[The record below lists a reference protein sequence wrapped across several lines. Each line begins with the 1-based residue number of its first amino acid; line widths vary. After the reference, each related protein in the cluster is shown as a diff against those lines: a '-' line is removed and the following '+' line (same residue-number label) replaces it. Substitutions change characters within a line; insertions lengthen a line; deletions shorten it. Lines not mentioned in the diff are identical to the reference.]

1 MLAMRIIPKKT
12 NVQMQFFRNIGVVD
26 MLVILGG
33 CMLAFTI
40 LLSDLPFRLI
50 LFIIVIV
57 LTIGLTV
64 SFDED
69 KPYKSVYNA
78 LLYSARQK
86 QYVRKAAGAHPDSG
100 KMSGAAGKR
109 GLHAGGISAASIEDI
124 TPFTGVQGK
133 YIEYAGEYYGAVIQ
147 IMPVEFRLYSAERQN
162 QMIDRTYASVLRAVQ
177 LNETAAM
184 VITGALENREMN
196 GYLCLRDE
204 GLRLVKTGRSV
215 QLQNVLGTEPLQFV
229 LAADKNAAD
238 LIQGADRLIPQEA
251 AQEESEGSG
260 YSEGNSYSGESE
272 GAAEAGVPGST
283 DTAEMSGNMQ
293 DNTADGTGA
302 VQTSD
307 KKSGF
312 PAAILLTLLPVLFI
326 IAFWKLFAKAGEA
339 GWKSLVPFL
348 NLYILYKISW
358 GKGILFLLG
367 FIPFVNI
374 IIYFMTMLKLG
385 DAFGKKLPFKL
396 GLLFLPNVFMLIL
409 GFDHSEYLG
418 SGHKS

>member
-1 MLAMRIIPKKT
+1 MGENRKILKGRIWLILAA
-12 NVQMQFFRNIGVVD
+12 V
-26 MLVILGG
+26 
-33 CMLAFTI
+33 CI
-40 LLSDLPFRLI
+40 LLSGCRKKTGGQAVSGIRSAGVLRVAVSTGGQNRAAEEVLSFRERKLATMLAEALNVQLTFNGYEDVSAALSAVSSGEADL
-50 LFIIVIV
+50 
-57 LTIGLTV
+57 
-64 SFDED
+64 
-69 KPYKSVYNA
+69 A
-78 LLYSARQK
+78 
-86 QYVRKAAGAHPDSG
+86 
-100 KMSGAAGKR
+100 
-109 GLHAGGISAASIEDI
+109 AGGITDGTVSPEQFAISDPYEKAALYVVTAYGDYSNSPASFEGRSLGYSAAVSGVSDQLLTKESGIISIPSAGYSDED
-124 TPFTGVQGK
+124 
-133 YIEYAGEYYGAVIQ
+133 
-147 IMPVEFRLYSAERQN
+147 
-162 QMIDRTYASVLRAVQ
+162 
-177 LNETAAM
+177 
-184 VITGALENREMN
+184 ITGALENREMN

-238 LIQGADRLIPQEA
+238 LIQGADRLIPQKA

-385 DAFGKKLPFKL
+385 DAFEKKLPFKL